1 MQNVSRVPAIRLLV
15 LGMLVFVAT
24 CRAQDKP
31 PIAQEIAKA
40 YGLDSFG

>member
-24 CRAQDKP
+24 LGAQDR
-31 PIAQEIAKA
+31 Q
-40 YGLDSFG
+40 GLLRRERQDGQTD